1 VTAKNFPDHFSTA
14 AQQYARF
21 RPRYPAALFDWLAS
35 LCLRRELAW
44 DCATG
49 SGQAALELARR
60 FQRVVATDASEKQI
74 AQAPPRSGMTYRVAP
89 AEDSGLETETVDLV
103 TVAQALHWFD
113 RPRFYAE
120 VGRILVPDGVIAVW
134 SYQLAAVDERVD
146 RVIRRLHGDIVGAYW
161 PPERALVDRG
171 YASLS
176 FPFEEVSSPPFL
188 MEETWDLA
196 QLVGYLGTW
205 SAVQRYRE
213 KTRGDAIER
222 VRPDLE
228 QAWGDPERPR
238 VVRWPLSLRAGRK

>member
-1 VTAKNFPDHFSTA
+1 
-14 AQQYARF
+14 
-21 RPRYPAALFDWLAS
+21 
-35 LCLRRELAW
+35 
-44 DCATG
+44 
-49 SGQAALELARR
+49 
-60 FQRVVATDASEKQI
+60 
-74 AQAPPRSGMTYRVAP
+74 MTYRVAT

-120 VGRILVPDGVIAVW
+120 VGRVLVPGGGGVIAVW
-134 SYQLAAVDERVD
+134 SYQLASVDTRVD
-146 RVIRRLHGDIVGAYW
+146 RVIRHLHGDVVGAYW
-161 PPERALVDRG
+161 PLERALVERG

-176 FPFEEVSSPPFL
+176 FPFAEISPPPFL

-213 KTRGDAIER
+213 KNRGDPIER

-228 QAWGDPERPR
+228 RAWGDPERPR
-238 VVRWPLSLRAGRK
+238 VVRWPLSLRAGRKETPQNGRALL

>member
-1 VTAKNFPDHFSTA
+1 
-14 AQQYARF
+14 
-21 RPRYPAALFDWLAS
+21 
-35 LCLRRELAW
+35 LRRELAW

-120 VGRILVPDGVIAVW
+120 VGRILVPGGVIAVW
-134 SYQLAAVDERVD
+134 SYQLASVDGRVD
-146 RVIRRLHGDIVGAYW
+146 RVIRHLHSDVVGAYW
-161 PPERALVDRG
+161 PPERALVERG

-176 FPFEEVSSPPFL
+176 FPFAEISPPPFL

-213 KTRGDAIER
+213 KTRGDPIER

-228 QAWGDPERPR
+228 RAWGDPEAPR
-238 VVRWPLSLRAGRK
+238 VVRWPLSLRAGRKETPQNGRALL